1 MVDSSKWDILQT
13 GLKNI
18 QGKPIIN
25 SISLKEGEEIFIQ
38 QANYIKQF
46 GAAVIVMAFDENGQ
60 AETVIEKVAICK
72 RAYDIL
78 LNKVKFDP
86 SDIIFDPNIFAIG
99 TGIEEHN
106 EFAINYIEAC
116 KKIKKEC
123 PKSHISGG
131 VSNLSFAFR
140 GNNAVREAMH
150 SIFLYHAINA
160 GLDMAI
166 VNAGQITIYEQI
178 PRDLRLGIED
188 VLFNRNKNATDN
200 LIRIS
205 KKYSKNQEKRKSEKL
220 WRNKKPEERVKYAL
234 VNGINEFIDKD
245 TEILR
250 KQYKFPLDIIEG
262 PLMDG
267 MNEVGD
273 LFGSGKMFLPQVV
286 KSARVMKQSVSYLL
300 PFMES
305 EKKEKNLQKVKF
317 C

>member
-1 MVDSSKWDILQT
+1 MKECLIPNKAMEKFLRFISADPNIAKVPIMIDSSKWDILQT

-38 QANYIKQF
+38 QAAYIKQF
-46 GAAVIVMAFDENGQ
+46 GASVIVMAFDENGQ
-60 AETVIEKVAICK
+60 AETTDEKVNICK

-150 SIFLYHAINA
+150 SIFYI
-160 GLDMAI
+160 M
-166 VNAGQITIYEQI
+166 Q
-178 PRDLRLGIED
+178 
-188 VLFNRNKNATDN
+188 
-200 LIRIS
+200 
-205 KKYSKNQEKRKSEKL
+205 
-220 WRNKKPEERVKYAL
+220 
-234 VNGINEFIDKD
+234 
-245 TEILR
+245 
-250 KQYKFPLDIIEG
+250 
-262 PLMDG
+262 LML
-267 MNEVGD
+267 EWIWE
-273 LFGSGKMFLPQVV
+273 L
-286 KSARVMKQSVSYLL
+286 
-300 PFMES
+300 
-305 EKKEKNLQKVKF
+305 
-317 C
+317 